1 MSDKPKHF
9 KLFLIA
15 LSALTIIEYLLLK
28 CIFTDDPAYFIMC
41 SIVFLVPFFV
51 LWLFNIYIVFKCF
64 RMRNIWERCLI
75 AWVVILLL
83 LIPISFDLN
92 NRDMDNN
99 YLSSFIKLPNGDTLT
114 VTSDKVIFGKCDDF
128 KNIQKDYIDLRY
140 ECHNYSITLT
150 QDDSL
155 YIWTEN
161 DSLPATTHKPRYPVG
176 KIYFG
181 YNKDKEYAIAVVKK
195 IKWMLKYDFMYDGIH
210 TGGGHTLITR
220 IGDSD
225 SLHEK
230 MWCNYSP
237 VYIGKREF
245 RQERTTTLKEYFKY
259 SIPVDSLF
267 D

>member
-1 MSDKPKHF
+1 
-9 KLFLIA
+9 
-15 LSALTIIEYLLLK
+15 
-28 CIFTDDPAYFIMC
+28 
-41 SIVFLVPFFV
+41 
-51 LWLFNIYIVFKCF
+51 
-64 RMRNIWERCLI
+64 
-75 AWVVILLL
+75 
-83 LIPISFDLN
+83 
-92 NRDMDNN
+92 MDNN

>member
-1 MSDKPKHF
+1 MSEKPKHF
-9 KLFLIA
+9 KGFLIA

-28 CIFTDDPAYFIMC
+28 CIFTDDPAIFFMATI
-41 SIVFLVPFFV
+41 FFFVPFIL

-64 RMRNIWERCLI
+64 RMRNIWERCFI
-75 AWVVILLL
+75 AWVAILLL
-83 LIPISFDLN
+83 LMPISFKIN
-92 NRDMDNN
+92 ERHEDNN
-99 YLSSFIKLPNGDTLT
+99 YLSSFIKLPDGDTLT
-114 VTSDKVIFGKCDDF
+114 ITSDKVIFGKCDSL

-150 QDDSL
+150 QDDTL

-161 DSLPATTHKPRYPVG
+161 DSLPAKTHELRYPVG
-176 KIYFG
+176 KIYADYRKDE
-181 YNKDKEYAIAVVKK
+181 YNNVIIKK
-195 IKWMLKYDFMYDGIH
+195 KMKWMFEYDFMYDGIH
-210 TGGGHTLITR
+210 TGGSQTLIH
-220 IGDSD
+220 IVGD

-237 VYIGKREF
+237 IHIGKREF